1 MYNEYIKK
9 GVKIFSAEGSIQF
22 IKKTLRFALCKTICI
37 NTLFIYELDLKKPVK
52 KIDPRTKL
60 SFRLA
65 SEDDIDFMEEKRYM
79 MSQKRKK
86 HSKERLE
93 KGDKCVLAIHNDEI
107 VGYSWAMK
115 DAMELSQFNLI
126 PLPENKVY
134 LYNAFVVEE
143 FRGKR
148 VNGAMR
154 QYFDNIL
161 INEGKTTIVATISKY
176 NKPSIKSA
184 ERMDP
189 KKIGKVT
196 QIRFFGLKYDY
207 ISKKDLKLLHR

>member
-1 MYNEYIKK
+1 M
-9 GVKIFSAEGSIQF
+9 VRAP
-22 IKKTLRFALCKTICI
+22 LRA
-37 NTLFIYELDLKKPVK
+37 
-52 KIDPRTKL
+52 
-60 SFRLA
+60 
-65 SEDDIDFMEEKRYM
+65 
-79 MSQKRKK
+79 SQKRKK